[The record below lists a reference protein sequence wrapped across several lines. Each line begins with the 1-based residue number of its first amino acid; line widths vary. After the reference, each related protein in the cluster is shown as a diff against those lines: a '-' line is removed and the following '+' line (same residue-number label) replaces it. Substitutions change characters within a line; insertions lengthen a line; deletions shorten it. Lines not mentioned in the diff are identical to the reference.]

1 MIHWQRPVWLKPSI
15 TWNPHT
21 SSGSLTIFPKTLRHR
36 YLRESYIR
44 FYKISESSTLTGTFK
59 RPAPHIKNLNYM
71 VLKTFLF
78 LIFIIFIFL
87 NIASSLSTKPKQTN
101 QLKSLKL
108 ENRKTDK
115 NKKTAKNNLNSWGTN
130 FWLQLLSWIQHLTLQ
145 GPKQTK
151 IIKNIYFL
159 CKVLAKNNPQ

>member
-21 SSGSLTIFPKTLRHR
+21 SSGSLTIFPKTLCHR

-108 ENRKTDK
+108 ENRKTNQ
-115 NKKTAKNNLNSWGTN
+115 NKKTAKNNLNFWGTN
-130 FWLQLLSWIQHLTLQ
+130 FWLE
-145 GPKQTK
+145 K
-151 IIKNIYFL
+151 
-159 CKVLAKNNPQ
+159 

>member
-108 ENRKTDK
+108 ENRKTNQ
-115 NKKTAKNNLNSWGTN
+115 NKKTAKNNLNFWGTN
-130 FWLQLLSWIQHLTLQ
+130 FWLE
-145 GPKQTK
+145 K
-151 IIKNIYFL
+151 
-159 CKVLAKNNPQ
+159 